1 MSLNG
6 LDDAKV
12 KEAYDAAVA
21 EPGGWFLLKYASR
34 DEIELMGRGNGG
46 IVEVRNKIGQYEE
59 PSPLF
64 GFLRYRRRNVVIKY
78 VPDGCSRLVQA
89 RVTVHFNA
97 VTEKF
102 TPHDTIF
109 EITTAKELRDTTLS
123 AACSLHT
130 ASGSVSSSTS
140 SLRRRRL
147 MEIAED
153 EEEDIRIK
161 RQSTVQEERPPT
173 AQTITSTSGTQ
184 PTVDPTTLP
193 PDLPNSFTFS
203 SMVAETDNNDT
214 SPPPPRSKAF
224 LSFDLDTS
232 PPPPREPREAE
243 FGSSSPITTIDEEPR
258 KSSQSARPDLYRLPS
273 YELNGK
279 PKVRLGPRPSLDV
292 GKTTTSGGTP
302 TYRPVSTL
310 PQGLK
315 VSTKGGS
322 KKGRASLN
330 SQDSGEPPSMSLS
343 PPSIPENGTLPTF
356 FPSRP
361 HTSGGRPNTSSG
373 VSVRS
378 TLSTKSA
385 TPNAKVPTITP
396 EKARLMKAMEM
407 RKRQMSASASAQTS
421 PTSPKFSTFNR
432 NLEIPSAL
440 SPRISQGAPQ
450 EIQDTLAL
458 LTDMANADKSAAM
471 ALDTGSALKTDDSDA
486 TRSDSYPVS
495 PIGPSEKA
503 ESTRASSISESTEE
517 TVHEAPSTEAVTKDN
532 TAEKL
537 PPFNLWEG
545 TETEPIVKIS
555 LPTSELDGEI
565 MMSKEFEGA
574 EQVATGLNHSVSQ
587 HTIKDNTTATTAS
600 HGEEQQDA
608 KSEAMSEVIP
618 DSPQIPI
625 TMSSAQDL
633 RAAADIQPVS
643 TEPLQ
648 TSASEPI
655 FKTSEK
661 TLTESPFDPGYSLS
675 QKKKVRS
682 IEPIRTSFDMS
693 GPNSEDNFSSDDE
706 LMDELQSAVIQDAK
720 PVSVAKSPISPLF
733 PQPTQNE
740 IRISRTV
747 SSPLQSVNSNPPPL
761 TARPGGDR
769 PVSRPVSSS
778 ANLLN
783 RLSMQPVA
791 AAVVSK
797 KVSVGSG
804 VANRIKAFEKFQNLA
819 PESSATPSTL
829 GPTPSAS
836 PTFFSVR
843 RSSVLVP
850 SRTPSIAER
859 TNVLTKHTP
868 ARNIS
873 REGSPE
879 VSKGRDRSSSIQKR
893 VAMLKPTPTSE
904 LRATQSRPESVQ
916 VTARIIRDP
925 NQPFPRK
932 PEVGKDLSN
941 YKPLALRESPLI
953 IDHQKAVASPKEN
966 SLDRRLSTSSKT
978 TITTNNERRS
988 SIAMVKDLINDRR
1001 SSISERR
1008 RSTTTI
1014 EPSASSPAVMSPSQ
1028 LSSTHITSPIR
1039 KSRPSSI
1046 SSRRSIE
1053 YSEFSPPPT
1062 ASSTSS
1068 GNDDKSDKRSGRAG
1082 RMMKRMSSSLTSSR
1096 KAIAHAISPTVRE
1109 ESETPVFPDS
1119 GTVPSQPSL
1128 AASPTVAH
1136 DIGDVNVQFPDS
1148 LLWKRRSMVVDIQGL
1163 IIITAGG
1170 NDKGATRRFHLGEF
1184 RAPEIPDVDMQELP
1198 NSVVLAFLEGGELQI
1213 ACEDRAGQG
1222 HTLSVLQETHGH
1234 WAAYG
1239 Q

>member
-6 LDDAKV
+6 LDDATV

-34 DEIELMGRGNGG
+34 DEIELLGRGNGG
-46 IVEVRNKIGQYEE
+46 IVEIRNKIGQYEE

-102 TPHDTIF
+102 APYHTIF

-193 PDLPNSFTFS
+193 SDLPDSFTFS
-203 SMVAETDNNDT
+203 SLVAEGGNTLET
-214 SPPPPRSKAF
+214 SPPPPRNKAP

-232 PPPPREPREAE
+232 PPPPREPREIDL
-243 FGSSSPITTIDEEPR
+243 GSSSPITTIDGVPR
-258 KSSQSARPDLYRLPS
+258 KSSQSARPDLYSLAS
-273 YELNGK
+273 YEFNGK

-292 GKTTTSGGTP
+292 GKTTTAGGTS

-315 VSTKGGS
+315 ISTKGGS
-322 KKGRASLN
+322 KKGRASLS

-343 PPSIPENGTLPTF
+343 PPSIPENGTLPTLL
-356 FPSRP
+356 PSRP

-373 VSVRS
+373 ASVRS

-385 TPNAKVPTITP
+385 APSAKVPTITP

-407 RKRQMSASASAQTS
+407 RKRQMSTGAPAQASPSSPKSSASTA
-421 PTSPKFSTFNR
+421 

-440 SPRISQGAPQ
+440 SLTTSQGAPQ

-458 LTDMANADKSAAM
+458 LTNMAEADKSAII
-471 ALDTGSALKTDDSDA
+471 LDTNSTLKTDDSDA
-486 TRSDSYPVS
+486 TRTDSYPVS
-495 PIGPSEKA
+495 PVGPSEKA
-503 ESTRASSISESTEE
+503 ESTRASSISELTDE
-517 TVHEAPSTEAVTKDN
+517 TVQEELSNKPMTKDN
-532 TAEKL
+532 MAEEFSPADSSETTERGPVVRISL
-537 PPFNLWEG
+537 QTPEIADEG
-545 TETEPIVKIS
+545 TEE
-555 LPTSELDGEI
+555 
-565 MMSKEFEGA
+565 M
-574 EQVATGLNHSVSQ
+574 ATVVTHSVSQ
-587 HTIKDNTTATTAS
+587 DTVKDNLTDTTVS
-600 HGEEQQDA
+600 NEEKYPESDVI
-608 KSEAMSEVIP
+608 SEVKPESAETPVI
-618 DSPQIPI
+618 
-625 TMSSAQDL
+625 MSSAQDL
-633 RAAADIQPVS
+633 NAIADTQS
-643 TEPLQ
+643 EPLQ

-655 FKTSEK
+655 FKSSEK
-661 TLTESPFDPGYSLS
+661 SLLESPFAPGYTLS
-675 QKKKVRS
+675 QKKKVHR
-682 IEPIRTSFDMS
+682 IEPIRTSFDKS
-693 GPNSEDNFSSDDE
+693 SHTSEDNFSSDDE
-706 LMDELQSAVIQDAK
+706 LMDELQSAVIEDAK
-720 PVSVAKSPISPLF
+720 PMSVAKSPISPLF
-733 PQPTQNE
+733 PQPAQNE
-740 IRISRTV
+740 IKFSRTV
-747 SSPLQSVNSNPPPL
+747 SSPLQLANANPSPL
-761 TARPGGDR
+761 SARPGGDR
-769 PVSRPVSSS
+769 PVSRPVSAS
-778 ANLLN
+778 ANFLN
-783 RLSMQPVA
+783 RINAQPA
-791 AAVVSK
+791 AAPVIPK
-797 KVSVGSG
+797 KISVGSG

-819 PESSATPSTL
+819 PESSAAPSTL
-829 GPTPSAS
+829 GPS
-836 PTFFSVR
+836 PTAAPAFFSVK
-843 RSSVLVP
+843 RSTVLVP
-850 SRTPSIAER
+850 SRAPSIADR
-859 TNVLTKHTP
+859 TNSLNKNTP
-868 ARNIS
+868 NPSTS

-879 VSKGRDRSSSIQKR
+879 ISRGRERASSIQKR
-893 VAMLKPTPTSE
+893 VALLKPTPASE
-904 LRATQSRPESVQ
+904 LKTTRSRPESVQ

-925 NQPFPRK
+925 NQPFPQM
-932 PEVGKDLSN
+932 PEIGKDPSESN
-941 YKPLALRESPLI
+941 ALALQESPLI
-953 IDHQKAVASPKEN
+953 IDHQKAVSSPPKDTITE
-966 SLDRRLSTSSKT
+966 RRLSTSSKT
-978 TITTNNERRS
+978 TVNTNNERRS

-1001 SSISERR
+1001 SSLSERR
-1008 RSTTTI
+1008 RSSVI

-1028 LSSTHITSPIR
+1028 PSSNDIISPAR
-1039 KSRPSSI
+1039 RSRPSSV

-1053 YSEFSPPPT
+1053 RSEFSPPPS
-1062 ASSTSS
+1062 ASSTSPV
-1068 GNDDKSDKRSGRAG
+1068 NDDKSDKRSGRAS
-1082 RMMKRMSSSLTSSR
+1082 RIMKRMSSSLSSSR

-1109 ESETPVFPDS
+1109 ESEPPVFPGQEAS
-1119 GTVPSQPSL
+1119 SVPPQPSL
-1128 AASPTVAH
+1128 AASPTIAN
-1136 DIGDVNVQFPDS
+1136 DLGDVNVQFPDS
-1148 LLWKRRSMVVDIQGL
+1148 LLWKRRSMVLDTQGL
-1163 IIITAGG
+1163 LIITAGA

-1213 ACEDRAGQG
+1213 ACEDRASQG
-1222 HTLSVLQETHGH
+1222 NTLNVLREAHSH

>member
-6 LDDAKV
+6 LDDATV

-34 DEIELMGRGNGG
+34 DEIELLGRGNGG
-46 IVEVRNKIGQYEE
+46 IVEIRNKIGQYEE

-102 TPHDTIF
+102 APYHTIF

-193 PDLPNSFTFS
+193 SDLPDSFTFS
-203 SMVAETDNNDT
+203 PMVAEGGNSLETT
-214 SPPPPRSKAF
+214 PPPPRNKVP

-232 PPPPREPREAE
+232 PPPPREPREIDL
-243 FGSSSPITTIDEEPR
+243 GSSSSITTIDEVPR
-258 KSSQSARPDLYRLPS
+258 KSSQSARPDLYSLAS
-273 YELNGK
+273 YEFNGK

-292 GKTTTSGGTP
+292 GKTTTAGGTA

-315 VSTKGGS
+315 ISTKGDR
-322 KKGRASLN
+322 KGRASLS

-343 PPSIPENGTLPTF
+343 PPSIPENGTLPTLL
-356 FPSRP
+356 PLRP

-373 VSVRS
+373 ASVRS

-385 TPNAKVPTITP
+385 APSAKVPTITP

-407 RKRQMSASASAQTS
+407 RKRQMSTGAPAQALPASPKSSAST
-421 PTSPKFSTFNR
+421 K

-440 SPRISQGAPQ
+440 SLTTSQGAQQ

-458 LTDMANADKSAAM
+458 LTNMAEADKSATT
-471 ALDTGSALKTDDSDA
+471 LDTSSALKTDDSDA

-495 PIGPSEKA
+495 PVGLSEKA
-503 ESTRASSISESTEE
+503 ESTRASSISELTDE
-517 TVHEAPSTEAVTKDN
+517 TVQEELSTKRVNNDN
-532 TAEKL
+532 MAEEFCAADS
-537 PPFNLWEG
+537 PEI
-545 TETEPIVKIS
+545 TERGPVVKIS
-555 LPTSELDGEI
+555 LQTPEIEGEGTEE
-565 MMSKEFEGA
+565 M
-574 EQVATGLNHSVSQ
+574 ATDVSYSVSQ
-587 HTIKDNTTATTAS
+587 DTVKDNLTGTTVS
-600 HGEEQQDA
+600 NEQEQYPESEVVPEV
-608 KSEAMSEVIP
+608 KSESSEAPV
-618 DSPQIPI
+618 

-633 RAAADIQPVS
+633 SAAACTQS
-643 TEPLQ
+643 GSLQ
-648 TSASEPI
+648 TSTSEPI
-655 FKTSEK
+655 FKSSEK
-661 TLTESPFDPGYSLS
+661 SLMESPFAPGYTIS
-675 QKKKVRS
+675 QKKKVHR
-682 IEPIRTSFDMS
+682 IEPIRTSFDKTS
-693 GPNSEDNFSSDDE
+693 NNSEDNFSSDDE
-706 LMDELQSAVIQDAK
+706 LMDELQSAVIEDAK
-720 PVSVAKSPISPLF
+720 PMSVAKSPVSPLF
-733 PQPTQNE
+733 PPPTQNE
-740 IRISRTV
+740 MKFSRTV
-747 SSPLQSVNSNPPPL
+747 SSPLQLANANPSPL
-761 TARPGGDR
+761 SARPGGDR
-769 PVSRPVSSS
+769 PVSRPVSAS
-778 ANLLN
+778 ANFLN
-783 RLSMQPVA
+783 RINAQPA
-791 AAVVSK
+791 AAPVIPK
-797 KVSVGSG
+797 KISVGSG

-819 PESSATPSTL
+819 PESSAAPSTL
-829 GPTPSAS
+829 GPS
-836 PTFFSVR
+836 PTAPPAFFSVK
-843 RSSVLVP
+843 RSTVLVP
-850 SRTPSIAER
+850 SRAPSIADR
-859 TNVLTKHTP
+859 TNSLNKNTP
-868 ARNIS
+868 NPNS
-873 REGSPE
+873 QEGSPE
-879 VSKGRDRSSSIQKR
+879 ISRGRERASSIQKR
-893 VAMLKPTPTSE
+893 VALLKPTPASE
-904 LRATQSRPESVQ
+904 LKTTRSRPESVQ

-925 NQPFPRK
+925 NQPFPQM
-932 PEVGKDLSN
+932 PEIGKDPSEFN
-941 YKPLALRESPLI
+941 SLALKESPLI
-953 IDHQKAVASPKEN
+953 IDHQKAVSSPPKDTICE
-966 SLDRRLSTSSKT
+966 RRLSTSSKT
-978 TITTNNERRS
+978 TATTNNERRS

-1001 SSISERR
+1001 SSLSERR
-1008 RSTTTI
+1008 RSSVI
-1014 EPSASSPAVMSPSQ
+1014 EPSASSPAVMSPSRP
-1028 LSSTHITSPIR
+1028 LSNDITSPAR
-1039 KSRPSSI
+1039 RSRPSSV

-1053 YSEFSPPPT
+1053 RSEFSPPPSS
-1062 ASSTSS
+1062 SSTSPV
-1068 GNDDKSDKRSGRAG
+1068 NDDKSDKKSGRAS
-1082 RMMKRMSSSLTSSR
+1082 RIMKRMSSSLSSSR

-1109 ESETPVFPDS
+1109 ESEPPVFPDQEAS
-1119 GTVPSQPSL
+1119 SVASQPSL
-1128 AASPTVAH
+1128 AASPTIAN
-1136 DIGDVNVQFPDS
+1136 DLGDVNVQFPDS
-1148 LLWKRRSMVVDIQGL
+1148 LLWKRRSMVLDTQGL
-1163 IIITAGG
+1163 LIITAGA

-1213 ACEDRAGQG
+1213 ACEDRASQG
-1222 HTLSVLQETHGH
+1222 NTLNVLREAHSH